1 MRFHLLDRIVSW
13 EAGKALR
20 GVKRLTSGEEYL
32 ADHFPG
38 FPIMPGVMQLQ
49 ALVEAAGWLM
59 RLTDDFR
66 QSVVVLR
73 EVKSVKYGSMVR
85 PGQTLDVTVELTARA
100 GELNWFK
107 GKGEA
112 EGTQAVQA
120 QFALCGYNLR
130 ERRPALADRDEA
142 MIGHWRDLLPLL
154 LGELNR

>member
-1 MRFHLLDRIVSW
+1 MRFHLLDRIVTW
-13 EAGKALR
+13 DAGKALR

-49 ALVEAAGWLM
+49 TLVEAAGWLL

-66 QSVVVLR
+66 DSVVVLR

-85 PGQTLDVTVELTARA
+85 PGQMLEVSVELTARDGQLA
-100 GELNWFK
+100 WFK

-112 EGTQAVQA
+112 DGAQAVQA
-120 QFALCGYNLR
+120 QFALSGYNLR
-130 ERRPALADRDEA
+130 DKRPSLADRDEA
-142 MIGHWRDLLPLL
+142 LIRHWRELLPLL
-154 LGELNR
+154 LGELN